1 MYKRV
6 STYDLKNGD
15 FDDYKELYDYFKVV
29 NAKKLT
35 ESSYLIET
43 SSEWE
48 EFEKKIKELTKNGD
62 NVKCVVINQNYK
74 LDVFNIR

>member
-6 STYDLKNGD
+6 LTYDLKNGD

-43 SSEWE
+43 SSKWE
-48 EFEKKIKELTKNGD
+48 EFEKKIKGLTKNGD